1 MESLKAQG
9 YATTVLLV
17 LAGMLV
23 ACQPATPTLA
33 PLSAAGIGVG
43 ITADSCPS
51 VGVEVGQQVSWT
63 NQDSREHIVRDIT
76 DPANAQFGSGSLQ
89 PGNHFEFTFLN
100 PGTYIYECTA
110 DGSLTGTIT
119 VEE

>member
-1 MESLKAQG
+1 MSYFRLQAFV
-9 YATTVLLV
+9 ATLLV
-17 LAGMLV
+17 TVSALLA

-33 PLSAAGIGVG
+33 ALSAAGIGVG

-63 NQDSREHIVRDIT
+63 NQDSREHIVSDIT
-76 DPANAQFGSGSLQ
+76 DPANAQFRSGSLQ
-89 PGNHFEFTFLN
+89 PGDHFEFTFLN